1 MGKLCKYRMKNKIN
15 NNNDLEELKQV
26 ELKYK
31 KETWVWK
38 RERSKLKCSKIL
50 ELFRIMLLL

>member
-1 MGKLCKYRMKNKIN
+1 MTY
-15 NNNDLEELKQV
+15 LEELKQV